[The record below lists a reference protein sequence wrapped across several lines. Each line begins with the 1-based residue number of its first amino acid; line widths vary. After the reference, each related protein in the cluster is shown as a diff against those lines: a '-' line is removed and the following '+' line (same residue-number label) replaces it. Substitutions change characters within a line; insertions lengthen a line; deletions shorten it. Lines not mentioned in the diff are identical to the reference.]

1 MIIVLKDEKCIDKDA
16 EIPEG
21 CHPIRLKDSSRA
33 LRCITT
39 NCTQSILTSL
49 INFDTATAVWDFLVK
64 TYSGVIFARKF
75 QGIKCIATLQYN
87 QGSIKRALASLLPTP
102 RLLPK
107 HLDRVLVVNNHPFP
121 TKRGHPTSN
130 VNGKER
136 NRFHLKVDTNPRLR
150 KKPKL
155 LERAIYS
162 AHKEM
167 SVDENLVAD
176 SGCSQS
182 ILMNKN

>member
-1 MIIVLKDEKCIDKDA
+1 MPTEPKKKANAVLGKEDDMDWENKVPK
-16 EIPEG
+16 
-21 CHPIRLKDSSRA
+21 
-33 LRCITT
+33 
-39 NCTQSILTSL
+39 
-49 INFDTATAVWDFLVK
+49 
-64 TYSGVIFARKF
+64 
-75 QGIKCIATLQYN
+75 
-87 QGSIKRALASLLPTP
+87 
-102 RLLPK
+102 PK
-107 HLDRVLVVNNHPFP
+107 HLDQVQVVNNHPFP
-121 TKRGHPTSN
+121 TRRDNPTSN
-130 VNGKER
+130 VNGKKR

-150 KKPKL
+150 KKRKP